1 MSGSKEKTDHQEAL
15 LSDRKHFS
23 QETESEISAWRG
35 SPATAAPPLPRRP
48 SLAEGWHPVWV
59 LLDPRDKGVHRRPQG
74 LGHVHWRLASGSL
87 LLLPHTPGMQPLNA
101 GSNAVSQDLVAA
113 ARVSLPARPLVVT
126 SESTRR
132 LQSPHT
138 QAKRRI

>member
-1 MSGSKEKTDHQEAL
+1 MPASCLIHRKRRQARGVAHQ
-15 LSDRKHFS
+15 
-23 QETESEISAWRG
+23 QQQ
-35 SPATAAPPLPRRP
+35 PPPLPRRP

-87 LLLPHTPGMQPLNA
+87 LLLPHTPGMQALNA

-132 LQSPHT
+132 PQSPHT